1 MGPTVWGHV
10 EPLKWNSTF
19 GTYPGLQA
27 TTVCDEQAVAD
38 IYCAQVACG
47 GSQDYECPM
56 GYQWDDTECQCK
68 QGWNS
73 PVVID
78 VAGDGFNLTSAA
90 DGVAFDLNADGISE
104 RLSWTSAGSDDA
116 WLALDQNENRVI
128 DDGRELFGNYT
139 PQAPSD
145 HPNGFLAL
153 AEFDHPL
160 NGGNPDGVIN
170 SKDFVFAPL
179 RLWQDTNHNG
189 ISERSELRPL
199 AELGIKSIDL
209 KYKESKKT
217 DQHGNQFRYRAK
229 VGSTKASQ
237 VEKWAWDV
245 FLVSAVQRSSKFDAG
260 DKKIALR
267 VGGGIRR
274 EKVQL

>member
-1 MGPTVWGHV
+1 MEPGVWNATYG
-10 EPLKWNSTF
+10 S
-19 GTYPGLQA
+19 YPGLQA
-27 TTVCDEQAVAD
+27 ATVCDQQAVAD
-38 IYCAQVACG
+38 IYCPQAACG

-56 GYQWDDTECQCK
+56 GYQWDHVQCQCV

-73 PVVID
+73 PVVLD
-78 VAGDGFNLTSAA
+78 VAGNGFNLTSAA

-104 RLSWTSAGSDDA
+104 RLSWTSGDSDDA
-116 WLALDQNENRVI
+116 WLALDQNENKII

-160 NGGNPDGVIN
+160 NGGNPDGVIDRR
-170 SKDFVFAPL
+170 DFVFAHL

-189 ISERSELRPL
+189 ISELNEMRPL
-199 AELGIKSIDL
+199 SELGIMSIDL

-229 VGSTKASQ
+229 VGGTKISH

-245 FLVSAVQRSSKFDAG
+245 FLVSAP
-260 DKKIALR
+260 
-267 VGGGIRR
+267 RR
-274 EKVQL
+274 